1 MNDPDDIEA
10 RIAARLKARREELG
24 LTLDMLAERSG
35 VSRAMISRVERRDSS
50 PTAAL
55 LGRLCAGLET
65 TLSSLMAGIEDI
77 SRTRFV
83 AAADQPFWRDPAT
96 GFERRAVT
104 PGGTASAVEIV
115 QGMLPPGARIDYP
128 ALNPAGPHGSILDQ
142 HILGQEGRLRFH
154 LGAETF
160 DIGPG
165 DCLYTMLD
173 QPHGFRNEA
182 KQPARYLVII
192 RKLRP

>member
-24 LTLDMLAERSG
+24 LTLDLLAERSS
-35 VSRAMISRVERRDSS
+35 VSRAMISRVERRESS

-83 AAADQPFWRDPAT
+83 AAAEQPFWRDPAT

-115 QGMLPPGARIDYP
+115 QGMLPPGARIEYP
-128 ALNPAGPHGSILDQ
+128 ALNPTSYDQ
-142 HILGQEGRLRFH
+142 HILGQEGRLRFQ
-154 LGAETF
+154 LGDASF

-165 DCLYTMLD
+165 DCLSTILD
-173 QPHGFRNEA
+173 QPHSFGNPG

>member
-10 RIAARLKARREELG
+10 RIAARLKSRREELG
-24 LTLDMLAERSG
+24 LTLDMLAERSN
-35 VSRAMISRVERRDSS
+35 VSRAMISRVERRESS

-83 AAADQPFWRDPAT
+83 AAAEQPFWRDPAT

-115 QGMLPPGARIDYP
+115 QGMLPPGARIEYP
-128 ALNPAGPHGSILDQ
+128 ALNPSSYDQ

-165 DCLYTMLD
+165 DCLYTLLD
-173 QPHGFRNEA
+173 QPHGFRNNA